1 MNFSA
6 NTSEASQCTGAAA
19 NAAYDKI
26 QQQSPS
32 FPDQESNEAVARQ
45 LQTSTPISLEVPP
58 QGNTPGPFDMSNYD
72 NLQDHAYQLS
82 ASAGYAPG
90 HEQRQTAPVPATET
104 LENQVQV
111 HQQVYYYPSLQPE
124 MQYAPA
130 QAPAMALSASQ
141 PVYTMPPAM
150 EPLAP
155 NQGRAQQ
162 YYQMPTSAQNAQT
175 YIQPQV
181 QAQPGPHLASY
192 PLATSSSS
200 EPSDRIG
207 SKRSFYVPEEPE
219 NKRQSLA
226 HQGGR
231 GAHSFSPQNVPSGSS
246 TGFDFDDDIDPIL
259 RPPPANYA
267 TMSAEEKRRYERNV
281 REQQRSFK
289 ISQQIKELRN
299 VLAESNIS
307 FKPNKFS
314 ILMSVVDYVKQLQS
328 RAIMLDAEHRK
339 LIDTIRQTH
348 EMVNA
353 GLTPAPDETQSRTLD
368 HGVSVSDSD
377 MLFVQG
383 LDYEAVFQH
392 CPAALGVA
400 ALDGRILAC
409 NDEFAAISGI
419 SRETLLRQSLF
430 NLMNNHEDVFRAMG
444 AMLSSGCANV
454 QPTEKE
460 NPNPPAPI
468 YWSGVVNQKSQSLF
482 MNITLTRSDDGLP
495 KFFNCALSAA

>member
-6 NTSEASQCTGAAA
+6 NTSDASQFTGAAA
-19 NAAYDKI
+19 NAPYDQI
-26 QQQSPS
+26 QQQSPAT
-32 FPDQESNEAVARQ
+32 PDQEASEAVGRQ
-45 LQTSTPISLEVPP
+45 PRTSTPISLEPP
-58 QGNTPGPFDMSNYD
+58 SQGNTPGPFDMSNYD

-90 HEQRQTAPVPATET
+90 HEQRQTAGVPATET
-104 LENQVQV
+104 VENQVQV
-111 HQQVYYYPSLQPE
+111 HQQVYYYPSLQPG

-141 PVYTMPPAM
+141 PVYAMPPAM
-150 EPLAP
+150 EPIAP
-155 NQGRAQQ
+155 NQGQAQQ
-162 YYQMPTSAQNAQT
+162 YYQLQTSAQHAPT
-175 YIQPQV
+175 FIQPQA
-181 QAQPGPHLASY
+181 QAQPGPHIA
-192 PLATSSSS
+192 S
-200 EPSDRIG
+200 EPTDRIG
-207 SKRSFYVPEEPE
+207 SKRSFYVPEETE

-231 GAHSFSPQNVPSGSS
+231 GAQSFSPQNVPSGSS

-353 GLTPAPDETQSRTLD
+353 GLTPAPEETQSRTHD
-368 HGVSVSDSD
+368 RGVNVSDSD

-454 QPTEKE
+454 QPAAKE
-460 NPNPPAPI
+460 NANPPAPI
-468 YWSGVVNQKSQSLF
+468 YWSGVVNQKSQSVSTRENLRF
-482 MNITLTRSDDGLP
+482 RLQSVFVLTP
-495 KFFNCALSAA
+495 